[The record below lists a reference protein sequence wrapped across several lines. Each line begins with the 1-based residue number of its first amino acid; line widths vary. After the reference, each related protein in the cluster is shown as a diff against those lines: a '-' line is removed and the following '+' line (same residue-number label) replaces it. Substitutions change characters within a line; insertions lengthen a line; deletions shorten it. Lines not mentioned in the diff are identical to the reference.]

1 MKLAI
6 LSDIHANVDGLYAV
20 LEAASKAGAEKLV
33 LCGDYVGYYYF
44 PAETWSVLSEWSF
57 IAIRGNH
64 EVMLERAI
72 KDVAFRI
79 EIQQRYGSGIEYAL
93 NALSDA
99 VLEQLINLPDQC
111 EFYQDGYR
119 YLVCH
124 GSPWDPDAYL
134 YPDTPI
140 PKGHSALIN
149 QYSVIF
155 MGHTHYPMFRKYDYC
170 QLVNPGSV
178 GQPRNKRPGAAWAL
192 HDTITGTTEL
202 RNEIYD
208 YGFLQQMARQID
220 PHCAYLSEIL
230 NRS

>member
-6 LSDIHANVDGLYAV
+6 LSDIHANIDGLHAV

-33 LCGDYVGYYYF
+33 LCGDYIGYYYA
-44 PAETWSVLSEWSF
+44 PSETWSALSEWPY

-64 EVMLERAI
+64 EVMLAKAV
-72 KDVAFRI
+72 KDIDYRI

-93 NALSDA
+93 DALSNE
-99 VLEQLINLPDQC
+99 VLDHLINLPDQT
-111 EFYQDGYR
+111 EFLQDGNR
-119 YLVCH
+119 YLLCH

-140 PKGHSALIN
+140 PAIYVELIK
-149 QYSVIF
+149 QYKVIF
-155 MGHTHYPMFRKYDYC
+155 MGHTHYPMLRNYDQC
-170 QLVNPGSV
+170 RLVNPGSV
-178 GQPRNKRPGAAWAL
+178 GQPRNMKPGAAWAL

-220 PHCAYLSEIL
+220 PHYAYLAEIL